1 MMSGYHYLLLL
12 VTAGSIF
19 ACEHDGKINMV
30 KEIKSYQIQP
40 NCTVKCS
47 MYCEIDGFHFEHDLP
62 LPVQTPN
69 DQVSKGSRD
78 KGLCE
83 TVTTPPPS
91 PKAIFNTCQDALN
104 KGHNSSGVY
113 TIQPDFL
120 APFDVYCDMETD
132 GGGWTVFQRRQD
144 GSEDF
149 YRNWN
154 NYTAGFEN
162 LSNEFWL
169 GLDYIHR
176 LTNGTSS
183 ELRIDLEDF
192 SEETRYAQYSSF
204 QVGGAST
211 KYLLRV
217 SGYSGTAGNSFGSRH
232 NNHKFSTFDQDN
244 DSWENNC
251 AQRYKGAWWYDACYT
266 SNLNGLYL
274 RGSHSIYGTSVEWH
288 PWKGYSYSLKFTE
301 MKTRTNE

>member
-30 KEIKSYQIQP
+30 KEIKSYQVQP

-62 LPVQTPN
+62 LPVQTPKN
-69 DQVSKGSRD
+69 QVSNKSRNKD
-78 KGLCE
+78 LCE

-104 KGHNSSGVY
+104 KGYNISGVY
-113 TIQPDFL
+113 TIQPDSL
-120 APFDVYCDMETD
+120 SPFDVYCDMETD

-144 GSEDF
+144 GSEEF

-183 ELRIDLEDF
+183 ELRIDLKDS
-192 SEETRYAQYSSF
+192 SEEMRYAHYNSF
-204 QVGGAST
+204 QVGDASS
-211 KYLLRV
+211 KYVLQV
-217 SGYSGTAGNSFGSRH
+217 SGYSGTAGDSLLHH
-232 NNHKFSTFDQDN
+232 NGRPFSTFDADN
-244 DSWENNC
+244 DICSCHC
-251 AQRYKGAWWYDACYT
+251 AVRYQAAWWYVKCHY
-266 SNLNGLYL
+266 SNLNGRYHI
-274 RGSHSIYGTSVEWH
+274 GAQDSYANHVIWYA
-288 PWKGYSYSLKFTE
+288 WKGYYYSLKFSE
-301 MKTRTNE
+301 MKIRDVA